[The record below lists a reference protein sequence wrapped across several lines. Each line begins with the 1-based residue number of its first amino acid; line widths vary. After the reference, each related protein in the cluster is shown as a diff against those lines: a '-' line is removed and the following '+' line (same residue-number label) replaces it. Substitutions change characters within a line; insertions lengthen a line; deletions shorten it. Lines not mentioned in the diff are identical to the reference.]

1 MIGPKPE
8 SITIDPLTPE
18 KNQTQTVIVAIKDP
32 VESAVVE
39 LTTDNQKTQHD
50 LKNNNGNWEGVWTVD
65 DNYDNTNA
73 MRLILKNKSYTYDQ
87 TLYFR

>member
-1 MIGPKPE
+1 VIGPKPE